1 MLIYLTIEVGESIE
15 SKKKKARVRAQ
26 EERNSILFLFA
37 IQRTKCPPF
46 GFSVRQPCSLPLAA
60 RKGISGNF
68 MSPARRAEYS
78 ALLDYA
84 HRYPTASGV
93 FDAA

>member
-1 MLIYLTIEVGESIE
+1 MLIYLTIEAGESIE
-15 SKKKKARVRAQ
+15 SKKARKCARA
-26 EERNSILFLFA
+26 RA
-37 IQRTKCPPF
+37 GRTFYYAVFIYDSKHKIIT
-46 GFSVRQPCSLPLAA
+46 SVRQPCSLPLAA
-60 RKGISGNF
+60 QKGISGNF

-84 HRYPTASGV
+84 HGYPTASGV